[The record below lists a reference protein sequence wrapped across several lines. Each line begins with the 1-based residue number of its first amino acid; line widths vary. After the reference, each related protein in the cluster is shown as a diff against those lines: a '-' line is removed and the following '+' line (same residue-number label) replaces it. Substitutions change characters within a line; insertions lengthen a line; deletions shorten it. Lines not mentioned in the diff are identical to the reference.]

1 MIKTLSALVLSLGF
15 VTAPVFANDV
25 ADGCRDYAAATGGD
39 DSGCDCLGEAA
50 DADADLA
57 AALLEISTPEDLEAA
72 DASTIEAIQ
81 ACFPDA

>member
-1 MIKTLSALVLSLGF
+1 MLKTLSALTVALGLAA
-15 VTAPVFANDV
+15 APAFANDV
-25 ADGCRDYAAATGGD
+25 ADGCREYAAATGGD

-57 AALLEISTPEDLEAA
+57 AALLAISTPEDLEAA
-72 DASTIEAIQ
+72 DASTVEAIR